1 MKLAVVFS
9 GGGAP
14 AAYFSVGVARALA
27 DARLVPD
34 VLSGVSGGALT
45 AYGLGTGMDAEDLAG
60 MWESVDCTDLFAP
73 RLDFWNLLDV
83 RSLLSRPRTGLIEHL
98 LGGVRWMWLLDTGRA
113 RRTFARYFGAGQ
125 RPVEDGRTVVV
136 SAVDQAGAGV
146 VRFTNVLPPEHRR
159 GAEFRLTDIG
169 VDHLLATTAVPLLFA
184 SGAIAGEQFVDAG
197 LVANT
202 PLKPALAYEPDAV
215 IVVAA
220 GGARR
225 PAPAPRSLS
234 EAIGL
239 LAENVA
245 HAALMADYEHAETVN
260 KLVAEAPGATSKKQ
274 VELLLIE
281 PTGLPFT
288 ASGFLKFGPDEAR
301 EFIGH
306 GREIATKALASWAP
320 AALTR
325 TRKGNPT

>member
-45 AYGLGTGMDAEDLAG
+45 AYGLGTGLDAEDLAG
-60 MWESVDCTDLFAP
+60 MWESLDCTDLFSP

-83 RSLLSRPRTGLIEHL
+83 RSLLSRPQRGIPEHL
-98 LGGVRWMWLLDTGRA
+98 LRAIRWMWMLDNGRA
-113 RRTFARYFGAGQ
+113 RRTFTRYFGAGQ
-125 RPVEDGRTVVV
+125 RQVGEGRTVIV

-146 VRFTNVLPPEHRR
+146 VRFTNALPPEHRR
-159 GAEFRLTDIG
+159 SDEFRQSDIG

-184 SGAIAGEQFVDAG
+184 SGKVSGESFVDAG

-220 GGARR
+220 GGAER
-225 PAPAPRSLS
+225 PAPPPRSLA

-245 HAALMADYEHAETVN
+245 HAALMADYRHAQTVN
-260 KLVAEAPGATSKKQ
+260 QLISEAPQASTKKQ
-274 VELLLIE
+274 VEMLLIE
-281 PTGLPFT
+281 PTGMPFT
-288 ASGFLKFGPDEAR
+288 ASGFLDFNPRTAR
-301 EFIGH
+301 EVIDR
-306 GREIATKALASWAP
+306 GREIAAKALASWAP
-320 AALTR
+320 VSTARAGAGR
-325 TRKGNPT
+325 

>member
-45 AYGLGTGMDAEDLAG
+45 AYGLGTGLDAEDLAR
-60 MWESVDCTDLFAP
+60 MWESIDCTDLFTP
-73 RLDFWNLLDV
+73 RLDVWNLLDV
-83 RSLLSRPRTGLIEHL
+83 RALLSRPRRGIPEHL
-98 LGGVRWMWLLDTGRA
+98 LGATRWMWLLNNGPA
-113 RRTFARYFGAGQ
+113 RRTFTRYFGAGQ
-125 RPVEDGRTVVV
+125 RQVGEGRTVIV

-146 VRFTNVLPPEHRR
+146 VRFTNALPPEHRR
-159 GAEFRLTDIG
+159 SDEFRQSDLGI
-169 VDHLLATTAVPLLFA
+169 DHLLATTAVPLLFA
-184 SGAIAGEQFVDAG
+184 SGTVSGDAFVDAG

-202 PLKPALAYEPDAV
+202 PLKPALAYEPDGV

-220 GGARR
+220 GGAVR
-225 PAPAPRSLS
+225 PAPAPGSLS

-245 HAALMADYEHAETVN
+245 HAALMADYRHAGTVN
-260 KLVAEAPGATSKKQ
+260 QLISEAPQATPKKK
-274 VELLLIE
+274 VEMLLIK

-288 ASGFLKFGPDEAR
+288 ASGFLDFNPCTAHEVIER
-301 EFIGH
+301 
-306 GREIATKALASWAP
+306 GRETAAKALASWTPLAS
-320 AALTR
+320 ATTGAGT
-325 TRKGNPT
+325 